1 MIIACV
7 NDSSSL
13 WLLAFRTRGA
23 TAIALHR
30 RPDSVSTAAR
40 DVFSL
45 LLLRRT
51 RTRGGG
57 GHAAVGPKPGP
68 QGSLET
74 VPGVS
79 GAMPCGSD
87 PGLFGGICLCL
98 LTKSPVQLVSPHI

>member
-57 GHAAVGPKPGP
+57 AR
-68 QGSLET
+68 S
-74 VPGVS
+74 S
-79 GAMPCGSD
+79 GTQAWTPRES
-87 PGLFGGICLCL
+87 
-98 LTKSPVQLVSPHI
+98 